1 MEPNK
6 HKPGSAFSH
15 KVLTLIALTLLP
27 GMHLF
32 AEGAAPSA
40 GGQITA
46 GEIAMYVSII
56 VVVIAIAWF
65 FASRQ
70 TDKIDKDHHDQ
81 MAQHS
86 HMPKKHYDH
95 PNDPHFRKLRKKT
108 S

>member
-6 HKPGSAFSH
+6 SQMKAAFPH
-15 KVLTLIALTLLP
+15 KVLAICALIILP
-27 GMHLF
+27 GTQLF
-32 AEGAAPSA
+32 AAARA

-46 GEIAMYVSII
+46 GEIAMYVAII
-56 VVVIAIAWF
+56 VVVIGIAWF

-70 TDKIDKDHHDQ
+70 TDKLDKEHHDQ
-81 MAQHS
+81 LMH
-86 HMPKKHYDH
+86 HTPKKHYDH